1 MCYRTIS
8 PLRPITTIASTV
20 NTALVCLNGPLPN
33 SEGFTVCKEE
43 EDEEAEVGHAVQ
55 LSKYCPA
62 KKGHGRR
69 ARAGAC
75 GTTVVVGDGRWS
87 GHPIIGHGCF
97 NHSMNSGGGGG
108 GVTHSRPR
116 PKLCLPQVKVQAKTV
131 PYNRTNHP
139 PQPHSHTQKPFSRRA
154 KPVRRNAELW
164 YFLGAFANRT
174 YVD

>member
-55 LSKYCPA
+55 LSKYCPD

-116 PKLCLPQVKVQAKTV
+116 PKLCFATRASLKSKYKPKL
-131 PYNRTNHP
+131 
-139 PQPHSHTQKPFSRRA
+139 SHTTVQIILPSHTVTHRNLFRA
-154 KPVRRNAELW
+154 EPNL
-164 YFLGAFANRT
+164 
-174 YVD
+174 